1 MGDTKLFVLL
11 LVYAIVIIDAQDD
24 EAVCL
29 LAKRYKSFHKYEYL
43 YEAESLNTLNGAIN
57 GPKVSCQVEIEVP
70 GPCHFIVHTKECTLS
85 EVISVDANGNPIFGS
100 TAGAEMFKAQM
111 EKHPLKVIVEGD
123 NDIKLFPEDDELINI
138 LNIKRGVISAL
149 AVPALQDEKNNNMP
163 TIYGMCETDYNV
175 NTREDIAT
183 DVTLNRDLSRCDQFR
198 PIKDYTSPLAIITDM
213 HSPLAPLIRSKQ
225 TCRYKFDNVQKHMT
239 SGVCTEDHLLLPFSH
254 KGTYG
259 VSSVSKQ
266 TLALQGVTK
275 YNERVFDHKEDNV
288 QALYLDESVDMSPNQ
303 DKNAILA
310 VLRELAGLC
319 HTTSG
324 HKRAHLAYKLV
335 AVMRKMNAETLSGA
349 LPEALEISP
358 SLTYQA
364 LFQCGTP
371 ECSTAFMQILKTFR
385 SSVAKIDAVVY
396 ALGMIPNPS
405 PVLVKEMLE
414 MAKLK
419 PSKLIY
425 YATSN
430 AVRRLY
436 KTEGKV
442 TPEIR
447 EMADYVLE
455 NIGDCTGDQEHIY
468 LTLRVTGNMA
478 EAVGAASPALKSA
491 VIQCINQPAASTE
504 VQQAAIQVFRLTPV
518 PDEGGTVLMQVFLD
532 RAAPVQKRIAAYL
545 ILMKDP
551 QRAKLEQ
558 VFAALSSEENLQVK
572 SFVLS
577 HLNNILSS
585 TSKEIKEL
593 SQTMLDVLQSDEVK
607 NLKDA
612 SMVSRNYKIGSLEGN
627 MIFDKENKLPTEVML
642 EMTLNAFGYDIDMV
656 EVGMEGKGLD
666 PTVEALFGPKG
677 FFPDTVMK
685 TIFYATDKMPSQIKE
700 VLKTIIP
707 ALNDNKKKQ
716 GPKNIMKEIG
726 KNVDKLIK
734 KLKTQDDPEAMIYLR
749 LLGAELGYLKTKDLE
764 EMANTVTSVAQNLLR
779 MFPIDFKSLFS
790 SADNELFLHYIFM
803 DNEFYLPTGPG
814 LPLRVALSG
823 IFTPG
828 VKGGLRISPD
838 MSEIA
843 FMPSAGI
850 EFVTEFG
857 AHLPDYV
864 HSGLEMHTNIFHES
878 GMRAKI
884 AMTRNQIKLS
894 VPTPESPVKLLSVSN
909 SMLSVAGD
917 KTQPIPAITDHIDVN
932 ECTPLFSGVKFC
944 NARQYSDA
952 TRNDASPYFPLSG
965 DSKFAIE
972 LHPTADVSEYT
983 ATLNYAHEENTDKV
997 TFDVKAEGTTFEA
1010 TSKVM
1015 FNRKEYTLSAE
1026 FQIPDYDIEAGIRI
1040 GAADPSNKDKS
1051 THSIQIDFINKNI
1064 PHASL
1069 VGLAKIEA
1077 MNNVLLQ
1084 VQLLVPSLEAD
1095 AKVTASLKRVEE
1107 MTLELESDIKFLDA
1121 SSVQKLV
1128 LKYDDEKVEAHV
1140 KSNVST
1146 KTQNI
1151 VSKLDAIK
1159 ADIGELL
1166 NQHIGQTKTK
1176 VCDVLAS
1183 SIATTNL
1190 YLEASNIPYLENLR
1204 VPSLPEFEVP
1214 ETLFLNTEADARY
1227 HFGKH
1232 YHTISIPVP
1241 LGGKSTKDL
1250 NFPPTLTTPNLDL
1263 PQLGLNIASIKVPL
1277 PELFIP
1283 KTVTLSLPTIGKAEV
1298 AGKLSS
1304 NLYNLEANVSAGRDS
1319 DERPNYSASLVVTGS
1334 GPVDVLSFRVEGST
1348 LVSGT
1353 MTDTLRAEMSTAVSH
1368 KLFHASINIAEEV
1381 QLMEEISIKSTSK
1394 LEATSPFN
1402 VKFSLEHAG
1411 QVGVNAKGL
1420 FGNNNLQ
1427 GSFVT
1432 GPLDDVVILKQSLAL
1447 IPFKPEARI
1456 DSTLEI
1462 NSRLLQAENK
1472 LAASFVDGELSVV
1485 SNSAV
1490 FKDMLTHKAEV
1501 TLTRSKY
1508 AFKSDTKSLDLGLN
1522 IHNTAEADFGA
1533 EGISI
1538 KLETTNSQSENHINS
1553 LFIATAN
1560 INGLVVNSNAS
1571 VKLAEHTATHKA
1583 SLTLDK
1589 NGLVTSGTTSVN
1601 SLLTL
1606 MNTFSGILDSSKFSL
1621 STNTK
1626 GEYNGMAID
1635 NTNEIFATML
1645 SIDLTSK
1652 SRVDLDRD
1660 IWYIYD
1666 ISVQAEPYSATAG
1679 MTSHLNLDFDI
1690 ELKNTCEIKLAGLTG
1705 NAKCSTSGKLFGAH
1719 LNDNTEIEIVGLG
1732 VRINN
1737 DARFNSELVRFST
1750 SIQAN
1755 AAPFTINLHALAN
1768 GDGELHWY
1776 GKHSSQVYTKVLLKA
1791 EPLALAHSHECRF
1804 STTHELDNNVIFE
1817 ANVEKKVDTQLSLSE
1832 QSASVTLKSKMN
1844 NHVFNQELRA
1854 YNNHERIGMEV
1865 SGAVN
1870 YKGSQEFSMSA
1881 LLQYDKNTESH
1892 VISLPLLES
1901 LPAVIENIKITSVTL
1916 IEALQDF
1923 IKSDEFIVKI
1933 QTLVQ
1938 HFADSVTEFHFEEK
1952 VEKLKNSLIAY
1963 AQKLSVTP
1971 EELEAVVRKL
1981 RTIAQRAVAELST
1994 RVSDIQELIVSGD
2007 LSDTILQKVT
2017 SLSEEYDMRGML
2029 LTVIEAIENVI
2040 EQIDMTKLE
2049 HSGIPVYYDVE
2060 KLNAIKLHLQQYV
2073 TELKNMVTNFDKAQ
2087 FVDQMQNI
2095 IETTEVY
2102 TQHLLNKFPRE
2113 EIRKI
2118 ANALKELITEL
2129 DFIGEYKVIY
2139 STFRGF
2145 VIKYE
2150 LDKRAEEI
2158 LDKVLELIKQFKIDE
2173 TIQILGSTL
2182 KSIQIPFPHMLDN
2195 ALTYLKTSDMKQ
2207 IINDLNQLLEGFVKS
2222 LKSFEYNTFVDEAN
2236 QKINE
2241 YTAKF
2246 NKLILSLELPQKF
2259 EATRDFINHALSSMS
2274 NFVEE
2279 LRSDKISDIIKT
2291 LKDLIDTVVF
2301 NDLKRIFEKFKQHII
2316 QMDIRKELTL
2326 ALQQVSD
2333 IYSKALAILTNA
2345 LNDYFEVARE
2355 LFDQPIVAELKQISD
2370 NVLKALKTSELEIPS
2385 FTVPFTDLVLPSQ
2398 KFSLQQ
2404 LLAAEIPEQFNIP
2417 EFTIL
2422 GSYTV
2427 PAITI
2432 TLDDIKQLLI
2442 ELAEFIINFNIEKF
2456 HKCNAIEKLTMYLP
2470 DLSAV
2475 KLPAITL
2482 PQISMSAIPKLNEKY
2497 ILDIPLQIPE
2507 IKLPK
2512 IPNALILP
2520 AFGKLLGKISVNCPI
2535 YTHSTK
2541 VEVRNSTDSEQKH
2554 HFMALIS
2561 SVGQSSSFDILN
2573 YNLDATLRIGL
2584 PRMSRVVIA
2593 DTLKFIHTALNVE
2606 HQASVTLY
2614 GRSAQGNAVTTLRV
2628 TTAPYT
2634 ADISNKAFFAVEGGM
2649 TASSDTTYK
2658 HRVMIPILHLT
2669 NEATMIQSAVIL
2681 QKDGGIRLTVGNS
2694 GTSGFDLSGFVLDE
2708 FTHKSN
2714 LVCTVAPDHVIFNFT
2729 GDTDGAA
2736 IKIKKKMIVEAVA
2749 FSHINFNG
2757 SIETQSLFVKTSRML
2772 ASGIAQLGS
2781 MKVEVEATHETEL
2794 IGAVSGTLSNEVR
2807 IKVCPTEIIVA
2818 FQNKGNTK
2826 VILEEYFATKIDLQ
2840 NDYALIIN
2848 SKNQHV
2854 KTAALLRIS
2863 QNKFSYNFT
2872 VENNNDEIGIYSA
2885 VNGETD
2891 LEFLNVPISV
2901 PEISIPGIDL
2911 TIPAIND
2918 FNLYETC
2925 CLKYLQTI
2933 KPAVDVNAKIVYQKN
2948 RLAQIDFGFIRVP
2961 AAGNLISEMSFKS
2974 SIFTLNTNAGIY
2986 GEKDLV
2992 IRIAATS
2999 TSLFEELKAKLEGIS
3014 SLTLH
3019 GELKLANA
3027 LTLKNAYIEGAHNS
3041 TFTVNT
3047 ESLNAMV
3054 AVTTAATVNLP
3065 TLTTEVNHNLLVDT
3079 KDHPI
3084 TISTL
3089 MIKQKFDLPI
3099 IRTAGSGAVEHT
3111 LKIDV
3116 PFISIKSTTKS
3127 MIDGTFLE
3135 TGIVKGTLDNEA
3147 NMYMTGNGLHS
3158 KLKTIG
3164 NININRG
3171 TFKVEFDVNEDFNMA
3186 SAPSRVYTDLN
3197 IISNNEVN
3205 IATFNTKGKHAT
3217 KAIVHLVPLS
3227 SLSANVEVDLSQ
3239 PTSFGDFTIQE
3250 KTVVD
3255 VTLSKQKI
3263 SYSTKMVSPVYT
3275 TNTVVEM
3282 ESDTPV
3288 FKIVFKSSSESPAEF
3303 LKYDLDSY
3311 VRTEVENEILNA
3323 RAKASLE
3330 HNAFTVDFNSV
3341 FTPSVPSHILNVDIT
3356 SPTYTDVNLR
3366 YAAQIE
3372 GMNVSISSPSAGFL
3386 GFQLQGKSPSQLT
3399 SRFYGHYASAPKNE
3413 IDILS
3418 VNVVANGDR
3427 KIHFQADCN
3436 LEAPTK
3442 MILGM
3447 RKRLNLITS
3456 IVTNFAEKSGIL
3468 EAFNGLKSV
3477 LVTALNEAYT
3487 ISNNHTPDVSR
3498 VSVLFRN
3505 IVGQH
3510 QKAIQQ
3516 LLDAAV
3522 TFLRETQI
3530 KLPGMKEATVPEICK
3545 QIKSSIAEAL
3555 EDVIQSV
3562 KTLIG
3567 DENFGYLENA
3577 LIRSVNMIKQLESL
3591 DVILEKLGEVLQAC
3605 PVKPGDGAIPS
3616 WSGPQEESVSQ
3627 SKEQP
3632 CPVQA
3637 MYCKE
3642 LLLAGGTEFSFE
3654 ELRSQRY
3661 FKQLN
3666 EKVLHLNKVKEELKF
3681 QIEQK
3686 QKLIQGRNGTSQPQ
3700 GFFQTPTVSCAPV
3713 VPKDAASLKFS
3724 NEPDICINSAIRNS
3738 IINHEDMAQGTAS
3751 VKQRSSQPSKS
3762 FAIYDEN
3769 VLPEKPNTRSSSV
3782 NLKSL
3787 KLPTSI
3793 LKSRQPA
3800 SVTPSDKDASLSRS
3814 EEAIINAHSN
3824 KTLCR
3829 SPEDTYDFIHAAQL
3843 ASTPFGGL
3851 GRQNSSERGPM
3862 EENETLNKTGS
3873 VTFKEPSSQ
3882 PKAET
3887 KKLSPIQEIS
3897 HEWGHISLASTYPL
3911 EPDLQGL
3918 PTTDSG
3924 ITEVIQ
3930 PTSGNTV
3937 FASAMETEPVNPC
3950 SLKIRKALLDT
3961 VDLSSFANFRR
3972 KSGSLPE
3979 PDDLHLDGETLFF
3992 LKKIGDWGICLYLSN
4007 GDNVLVKVDESTV
4020 PWDFYINSQLRAR
4033 MNADL
4038 QHCHAQ
4044 STCYLY
4050 ENGSLTLWQV
4060 PQGQT
4065 IQELLDNHVD
4075 KRDVLLLAIRLLE
4088 MVKLMHS
4095 CRLVHGS
4102 LQPETLI
4109 VCHSCE
4115 DKVISMDFSN
4125 SLDLEQQSDVKTVQ
4139 SLPSAQVYIEQGLL
4153 LPSASPYQV
4162 DLCGIA
4168 QIVHLLLFGR
4178 NMMVI
4183 KDTSFWTLADDS
4195 GPLDWQ
4201 RAFDL

>member
-29 LAKRYKSFHKYEYL
+29 LAKRYKSFHKYEYH

-57 GPKVSCQVEIEVP
+57 GPKVSCKVEIEVP
-70 GPCHFIVHTKECTLS
+70 GPCHFIVHTKECALS
-85 EVISVDANGNPIFGS
+85 EVISVDADGNPVFGS
-100 TAGAEMFKAQM
+100 TAGAETFKAQM
-111 EKHPLKVIVEGD
+111 EKHPLKVIVED
-123 NDIKLFPEDDELINI
+123 DIKLYPEDDELINI

-149 AVPALQDEKNNNMP
+149 AVPALQDEKNKNMP

-213 HSPLAPLIRSKQ
+213 HSPLAQLIRSKQ

-254 KGTYG
+254 KGKYG
-259 VSSVSKQ
+259 VTSVSKQ
-266 TLALQGVTK
+266 TLALHSVTK
-275 YNERVFDHKEDNV
+275 YNERVFDHKVANM

-310 VLRELAGLC
+310 VLRELADLL

-335 AVMRKMNAETLSGA
+335 AVMRKMNAETLAGA

-371 ECSTAFMQILKTFR
+371 ECSTAFMQILQTFK
-385 SSVAKIDAVVY
+385 SSVTKIDAVVY
-396 ALGMIPNPS
+396 ALGMIPHPS

-425 YATSN
+425 YAISN

-436 KTEGKV
+436 KAERKV
-442 TPEIR
+442 TPEIE
-447 EMADYVLE
+447 EMADYILE

-504 VQQAAIQVFRLTPV
+504 VQQAAIQVFRLTPL
-518 PDEGGTVLMQVFLD
+518 PEEGRTVLMQVLLD

-551 QRAKLEQ
+551 QSAELEQ
-558 VFAALSSEENLQVK
+558 LAAALPSDENLQVK
-572 SFVLS
+572 SFVIS
-577 HLNNILSS
+577 HLTNILSS
-585 TSKEIKEL
+585 TSKETEEV
-593 SQTMLDVLQSDEVK
+593 SQKILDALQSNEVK
-607 NLKDA
+607 TFMDA
-612 SMVSRNYKIGSLEGN
+612 STISRNYKIGSLEGN

-666 PTVEALFGPKG
+666 PTVEALFGPNG

-685 TIFYATDKMPSQIKE
+685 TIFYASDKMPSQIKE
-700 VLKTIIP
+700 ILKTIIP

-716 GPKNIMKEIG
+716 GPKNIIREIG

-734 KLKTQDDPEAMIYLR
+734 KLKTQDAPEAMIYLR
-749 LLGAELGYLKTKDLE
+749 LLGAELGYIKTKDLE
-764 EMANTVTSVAQNLLR
+764 EMANSVTSVAQNILR
-779 MFPIDFKSLFS
+779 MFHVDFKNLFS

-850 EFVTEFG
+850 EFVTEIG

-864 HSGLEMHTNIFHES
+864 HSGLEMHTNIYHES

-894 VPTPESPVKLLSVSN
+894 IPTPESPVKLLSVSN
-909 SMLSVAGD
+909 SMVSVAGN
-917 KTQPIPAITDHIDVN
+917 KTQPIPAITDHIDVS
-932 ECTPLFSGVKFC
+932 ECTPLFSGVKLC

-952 TRNDASPYFPLSG
+952 TLNDASPYFPLSG

-983 ATLNYAHEENTDKV
+983 ATLNYAHEEDTDKV

-1015 FNRKEYTLSAE
+1015 FNRRENTLSAE

-1040 GAADPSNKDKS
+1040 GAADPSNKGKG

-1064 PHASL
+1064 PQASL

-1077 MNNVLLQ
+1077 INNVLVQ

-1107 MTLELESDIKFLDA
+1107 MTLELESDIKFLDT

-1128 LKYDDEKVEAHV
+1128 LKYDDEKVEAQV
-1140 KSNVST
+1140 KSNVSA

-1159 ADIGELL
+1159 TDIRELL

-1190 YLEASNIPYLENLR
+1190 YLEASKIPYLENLR

-1214 ETLFLNTEADARY
+1214 ETLFLNTEADAKY

-1250 NFPPTLTTPNLDL
+1250 NFPPSLTTPNLDL

-1283 KTVTLSLPTIGKAEV
+1283 KTLTLSLPTIGKAEV

-1304 NLYNLEANVSAGRDS
+1304 NLYNLEANVSAGKDS
-1319 DERPNYSASLVVTGS
+1319 DEHPKYSARVIVTGS
-1334 GPVDVLSFRVEGST
+1334 GPVDVLSFKIEGST

-1353 MTDTLRAEMSTAVSH
+1353 MTDTIRAEMSTAVNH
-1368 KLFHASINIAEEV
+1368 KLIHASINIAEEV

-1402 VKFSLEHAG
+1402 LKLSLEHSG
-1411 QVGVNAKGL
+1411 QVGVKPVGL

-1427 GSFVT
+1427 GSFVA
-1432 GPLDDVVILKQSLAL
+1432 GPIDGDVILKQSLAV
-1447 IPFKPEARI
+1447 IPFKPEAKI

-1462 NSRLLQAENK
+1462 NSRLLKAQNK

-1490 FKDMLTHKAEV
+1490 FEDMLTHRAEV
-1501 TLTRSKY
+1501 TLTKSKY

-1522 IHNTAEADFGA
+1522 ILNTAEANFGG
-1533 EGISI
+1533 EDISI
-1538 KLETTNSQSENHINS
+1538 KLETTSSQSENHINS
-1553 LFIATAN
+1553 LFIATLN
-1560 INGLVVNSNAS
+1560 INSLVVNSNAS
-1571 VKLAEHTATHKA
+1571 LKIAEHTATHKA

-1606 MNTFSGILDSSKFSL
+1606 MNTFSGNLHTSKFSL
-1621 STNTK
+1621 STKTK
-1626 GEYNGMAID
+1626 GECNGMAID
-1635 NTNEIFATML
+1635 NTNEISATML
-1645 SIDLTSK
+1645 SLDLTSK
-1652 SRVDLDRD
+1652 SRVDLAQN

-1666 ISVQAEPYSATAG
+1666 ISVQAEPYTATAG
-1679 MTSHLNLDFDI
+1679 MTSHLKLAFDT
-1690 ELKNTCEIKLAGLTG
+1690 ELKNTCEIKLADLTG
-1705 NAKCSTSGKLFGAH
+1705 NAKCSTSGKLIGAH
-1719 LNDNTEIEIVGLG
+1719 LSDNTEIEIVGLG

-1737 DARFNSELVRFST
+1737 DARFNSKLVRFST
-1750 SIQAN
+1750 SIQAT

-1768 GDGELHWY
+1768 GDGEVYFY

-1817 ANVEKKVDTQLSLSE
+1817 ANVDKKVDTQLSLSE
-1832 QSASVTLKSKMN
+1832 QSASVTLKSKIN

-1870 YKGSQEFSMSA
+1870 YKESQEFSISA
-1881 LLQYDKNTESH
+1881 LLQYDRNTESH
-1892 VISLPLLES
+1892 VINLPLLES

-1923 IKSDEFIVKI
+1923 IKRDEFIAKI
-1933 QTLVQ
+1933 QTLLQ

-1952 VEKLKNSLIAY
+1952 FDKLKNSLIAY

-2017 SLSEEYDMRGML
+2017 SLSEEYDMRSML
-2029 LTVIEAIENVI
+2029 LAVIEAIENVI

-2049 HSGIPVYYDVE
+2049 HSGIPAYYDVE

-2073 TELKNMVTNFDKAQ
+2073 TDLKNMVTNFDKAQ

-2095 IETTEVY
+2095 IETTEMY
-2102 TQHLLNKFPRE
+2102 TQHLLTKFPRE
-2113 EIRKI
+2113 EISKI
-2118 ANALKELITEL
+2118 ANALKELISEL
-2129 DFIGEYKVIY
+2129 DIVGEYKVIY
-2139 STFRGF
+2139 STLREF

-2150 LDKRAEEI
+2150 LDKRAGEF
-2158 LDKVLELIKQFKIDE
+2158 LDKLLDLVKQFKIDE

-2182 KSIQIPFPHMLDN
+2182 KSIQIPLPHMLDN
-2195 ALTYLKTSDMKQ
+2195 TLTYLKTTDIKQ
-2207 IINDLNQLLEGFVKS
+2207 MIDDLNQLLESFVKS

-2259 EATRDFINHALSSMS
+2259 EATRDFINNALSSVS
-2274 NFVEE
+2274 NFMKE
-2279 LRSDKISDIIKT
+2279 LGSDKISDVIKT
-2291 LKDLIDTVVF
+2291 LKDLIDTVVL
-2301 NDLKRIFEKFKQHII
+2301 NDLKKTVEKFKQDII

-2333 IYSKALAILTNA
+2333 IYSKVLAILTNA
-2345 LNDYFEVARE
+2345 LNDYLEVARK
-2355 LFDQPIVAELKQISD
+2355 LFDQSIVAELKLISD

-2385 FTVPFTDLVLPSQ
+2385 FTVPFTDLVLPSL

-2404 LLAAEIPEQFNIP
+2404 LLETEIPVQFNIP
-2417 EFTIL
+2417 RFTIL

-2427 PAITI
+2427 PEMTI
-2432 TLDDIKQLLI
+2432 TFDDIKEFLVD
-2442 ELAEFIINFNIEKF
+2442 LAEFIVNYNIEKF
-2456 HKCNAIEKLTMYLP
+2456 HSCTAIEKLTMYLP

-2475 KLPAITL
+2475 NLPAITL
-2482 PQISMSAIPKLNEKY
+2482 PQISLPAIPKLNDKHF
-2497 ILDIPLQIPE
+2497 LNIPLQIPE

-2512 IPNALILP
+2512 IPNTLILP
-2520 AFGKLLGKISVNCPI
+2520 AFGKFRGKISVNCPI
-2535 YTHSTK
+2535 YTVSTDF
-2541 VEVRNSTDSEQKH
+2541 EVRNSTDSEQKH
-2554 HFMALIS
+2554 HFIALIS
-2561 SVGQSSSFDILN
+2561 SVGQSSSFEILN
-2573 YNLDATLRIGL
+2573 YNLDGTLRIGL
-2584 PRMSRVVIA
+2584 PKMSRVVIA
-2593 DTLKFIHTALNVE
+2593 DTLKFIHSALNVE

-2628 TTAPYT
+2628 TTAAYT
-2634 ADISNKAFFAVEGGM
+2634 ADIANKAFFAVEGGM

-2658 HRVMIPILHLT
+2658 HRVMIPILYLT
-2669 NEATMIQSAVIL
+2669 SEAAMTQSAVIL
-2681 QKDGGIRLTVGNS
+2681 QKDGTIKLTVENS
-2694 GTSGFDLSGFVLDE
+2694 GTGTFVVSGYVLDE
-2708 FTHKSN
+2708 FTHKSK
-2714 LVCTVAPDHVIFNFT
+2714 LVCSLAPEHVRFTFT
-2729 GDTDGAA
+2729 GDTEGATL
-2736 IKIKKKMIVEAVA
+2736 KIKKAINVEAVA
-2749 FSHINFNG
+2749 FSHFNFSG
-2757 SIETQSLFVKTSRML
+2757 RIETQSPFIKNSRIL

-2794 IGAVSGTLSNEVR
+2794 MGAVSGTLFNEVR
-2807 IKVCPTEIIVA
+2807 IKVCPTEIIVDI
-2818 FQNKGNTK
+2818 QNKGNTK
-2826 VILEEYFATKIDLQ
+2826 VILEEYFSTKIDLQ

-2848 SKNQHV
+2848 SKKQHV

-2872 VENNNDEIGIYSA
+2872 IENNNAETGIYSA

-2891 LEFLNVPISV
+2891 LKFLNVPISV
-2901 PEISIPGIDL
+2901 PEIFIPVIDL
-2911 TIPAIND
+2911 TIPAINE

-2948 RLAQIDFGFIRVP
+2948 RLAKIFDLGFISVP

-2999 TSLFEELKAKLEGIS
+2999 TSLFEELKAKLEGTS
-3014 SLTLH
+3014 SLTLKR
-3019 GELKLANA
+3019 GLKLANA
-3027 LTLKNAYIEGAHNS
+3027 LSLKNAYIEGTHNS

-3047 ESLNAMV
+3047 ENLDATV
-3054 AVTTAATVNLP
+3054 AVTTAAYVDLP
-3065 TLTTEVNHNLLVDT
+3065 ILTTEVNHKLLVDT
-3079 KDHPI
+3079 KVHPSA
-3084 TISTL
+3084 ISTL
-3089 MIKQKFDLPI
+3089 TIKHKFDLPI
-3099 IRTAGSGAVEHT
+3099 IRTAGSGAAEHT

-3116 PFISIKSTTKS
+3116 PLISIESTTKG

-3135 TGIVKGTLDNEA
+3135 TGIVKGSLDNEA
-3147 NMYMTGNGLHS
+3147 NIYMTGEGLRS
-3158 KLKTIG
+3158 KVKTIG
-3164 NININRG
+3164 NVNVNHG
-3171 TFKVEFDVNEDFNMA
+3171 TFKVEFDVNEDFDME
-3186 SAPSRVYTDLN
+3186 SAPSRVYTVLN

-3217 KAIVHLVPLS
+3217 KATVNLAPLS
-3227 SLSANVEVDLSQ
+3227 SLSADVDVDLSQ
-3239 PTSFGDFTIQE
+3239 PTSFGDFTFQE

-3282 ESDTPV
+3282 EGDAPV
-3288 FKIVFKSSSESPAEF
+3288 FKIVFKSSSKSPVEL
-3303 LKYDLDSY
+3303 LKYDIDSY

-3323 RAKASLE
+3323 RAKAFLE
-3330 HNAFTVDFNSV
+3330 HDAFTIDFNSV
-3341 FTPSVPSHILNVDIT
+3341 FNPSVPSHILNVDIT
-3356 SPTYTDVNLR
+3356 SPTHTDVNLR

-3386 GFQLQGKSPSQLT
+3386 GFQLQGKSPSQLM
-3399 SRFYGHYASAPKNE
+3399 SRFYGHYASAPDNE

-3418 VNVVANGDR
+3418 VNVIANGDR

-3436 LEAPTK
+3436 LEAPTE
-3442 MILGM
+3442 MMLEVYQ
-3447 RKRLNLITS
+3447 RLTLIAST
-3456 IVTNFAEKSGIL
+3456 VTNFAEQSGIL
-3468 EAFNGLKSV
+3468 EAMHGLKTA

-3498 VSVLFRN
+3498 LSVLFRN
-3505 IVGQH
+3505 VVGQH

-3516 LLDAAV
+3516 ILNAAV

-3545 QIKSSIAEAL
+3545 QIRSSIAEAFK
-3555 EDVIQSV
+3555 DMIQTV

-3567 DENFGYLENA
+3567 DKNFGYLENA
-3577 LIRSVNMIKQLESL
+3577 LIHSVNMIKQLESL
-3591 DVILEKLGEVLQAC
+3591 DVILEKLGEVLQTC
-3605 PVKPGDGAIPS
+3605 V
-3616 WSGPQEESVSQ
+3616 
-3627 SKEQP
+3627 
-3632 CPVQA
+3632 
-3637 MYCKE
+3637 
-3642 LLLAGGTEFSFE
+3642 
-3654 ELRSQRY
+3654 
-3661 FKQLN
+3661 
-3666 EKVLHLNKVKEELKF
+3666 EKTQKF
-3681 QIEQK
+3681 I
-3686 QKLIQGRNGTSQPQ
+3686 
-3700 GFFQTPTVSCAPV
+3700 
-3713 VPKDAASLKFS
+3713 
-3724 NEPDICINSAIRNS
+3724 
-3738 IINHEDMAQGTAS
+3738 
-3751 VKQRSSQPSKS
+3751 
-3762 FAIYDEN
+3762 
-3769 VLPEKPNTRSSSV
+3769 
-3782 NLKSL
+3782 
-3787 KLPTSI
+3787 
-3793 LKSRQPA
+3793 
-3800 SVTPSDKDASLSRS
+3800 
-3814 EEAIINAHSN
+3814 
-3824 KTLCR
+3824 
-3829 SPEDTYDFIHAAQL
+3829 DTI
-3843 ASTPFGGL
+3843 
-3851 GRQNSSERGPM
+3851 
-3862 EENETLNKTGS
+3862 
-3873 VTFKEPSSQ
+3873 
-3882 PKAET
+3882 
-3887 KKLSPIQEIS
+3887 
-3897 HEWGHISLASTYPL
+3897 
-3911 EPDLQGL
+3911 
-3918 PTTDSG
+3918 
-3924 ITEVIQ
+3924 
-3930 PTSGNTV
+3930 
-3937 FASAMETEPVNPC
+3937 
-3950 SLKIRKALLDT
+3950 
-3961 VDLSSFANFRR
+3961 
-3972 KSGSLPE
+3972 
-3979 PDDLHLDGETLFF
+3979 
-3992 LKKIGDWGICLYLSN
+3992 
-4007 GDNVLVKVDESTV
+4007 
-4020 PWDFYINSQLRAR
+4020 
-4033 MNADL
+4033 
-4038 QHCHAQ
+4038 
-4044 STCYLY
+4044 
-4050 ENGSLTLWQV
+4050 
-4060 PQGQT
+4060 
-4065 IQELLDNHVD
+4065 
-4075 KRDVLLLAIRLLE
+4075 
-4088 MVKLMHS
+4088 
-4095 CRLVHGS
+4095 
-4102 LQPETLI
+4102 
-4109 VCHSCE
+4109 
-4115 DKVISMDFSN
+4115 
-4125 SLDLEQQSDVKTVQ
+4125 QSDVLDDVAAVINALYTNTIRIVVKNLIVDVNRLLTITNLKDLVNIYMELMLIMVKEFQ
-4139 SLPSAQVYIEQGLL
+4139 NTLYAFFPAYPEALVNVHNGRLKMDISLPFY
-4153 LPSASPYQV
+4153 
-4162 DLCGIA
+4162 
-4168 QIVHLLLFGR
+4168 
-4178 NMMVI
+4178 
-4183 KDTSFWTLADDS
+4183 K
-4195 GPLDWQ
+4195 
-4201 RAFDL
+4201 